1 MNIIS
6 LPRIALSPAFEKPAP
21 RSATSPMS
29 WMERLAAWADRR
41 PQHHRLGSWTAVGI
55 AVSSSAAAAADA
67 RAAR

>member
-1 MNIIS
+1 MNTNS
-6 LPRIALSPAFEKPAP
+6 LPRFALAPAFEKPAH

-29 WMERLAAWADRR
+29 WMERLATWADRQ

-55 AVSSSAAAAADA
+55 AAPSRAASADA

>member
-1 MNIIS
+1 MNTNS
-6 LPRIALSPAFEKPAP
+6 LPRFALPPAFEKPAP

-29 WMERLAAWADRR
+29 LMERLAAWADRR

-55 AVSSSAAAAADA
+55 AASSSAASADA